1 MTTSARR
8 NSGRRGANAV
18 PRILIVEDEPAVRF
32 SLRVASER
40 EGWQTVEATTGEQA
54 LAAVRRQ
61 RPDLVLLDIMLPD
74 MSGLDVCRQIRLEDR
89 LVPIIMVSARGDE
102 VDKIVGLE
110 LGADDYVTK
119 PFSVREL
126 VARVRAGLRRAAA
139 ESEHRTAPSA
149 ASGTAADADADEPAD
164 RLVFGA
170 LEVLPAERRV
180 LVGGQEVALTR
191 TEFDL
196 LLALAESKGR
206 VLTRD
211 ALVAAVWGYDSEGGT
226 RLLDS
231 HILHLRG
238 KIEPDPRRPRFV
250 LTVRDVGYRLN
261 RRPS

>member
-1 MTTSARR
+1 MTTPGRR
-8 NSGRRGANAV
+8 NSGRHGGNAV

-54 LAAVRRQ
+54 LAAIRRQ

-89 LVPIIMVSARGDE
+89 LLPIIMVSARDDE

-139 ESEHRTAPSA
+139 ESARRAAPA
-149 ASGTAADADADEPAD
+149 TGSGAAADTDADESAD

-170 LEVLPAERRV
+170 LEVLPAERQV
-180 LVGGQEVALTR
+180 LVGGKEIALTR

-196 LLALAESKGR
+196 LLALAQAQGR

-238 KIEPDPRRPRFV
+238 KIEAQPRRPRFV

-261 RRPS
+261 RRP

>member
-1 MTTSARR
+1 MTTPGRR
-8 NSGRRGANAV
+8 NNGRRGANAV

-32 SLRVASER
+32 SLRVACER

-54 LAAVRRQ
+54 LAAVGRQ

-139 ESEHRTAPSA
+139 ESERRTVLPAPGTVPQRTLTRTSHRTAWCSVPWKCFRRSA
-149 ASGTAADADADEPAD
+149 KCWSAGEKS
-164 RLVFGA
+164 R
-170 LEVLPAERRV
+170 
-180 LVGGQEVALTR
+180 
-191 TEFDL
+191 
-196 LLALAESKGR
+196 
-206 VLTRD
+206 
-211 ALVAAVWGYDSEGGT
+211 
-226 RLLDS
+226 
-231 HILHLRG
+231 
-238 KIEPDPRRPRFV
+238 
-250 LTVRDVGYRLN
+250 
-261 RRPS
+261 

>member
-1 MTTSARR
+1 M
-8 NSGRRGANAV
+8 
-18 PRILIVEDEPAVRF
+18 
-32 SLRVASER
+32 
-40 EGWQTVEATTGEQA
+40 
-54 LAAVRRQ
+54 
-61 RPDLVLLDIMLPD
+61 
-74 MSGLDVCRQIRLEDR
+74 
-89 LVPIIMVSARGDE
+89 
-102 VDKIVGLE
+102 
-110 LGADDYVTK
+110 TK

-139 ESEHRTAPSA
+139 ESERRTVSA
-149 ASGTAADADADEPAD
+149 AGKSAIADTDADESAD

-170 LEVLPAERRV
+170 LEVLPAERQV

-196 LLALAESKGR
+196 LLALAQAQGR

-211 ALVAAVWGYDSEGGT
+211 ELVATVWGYDSEGGT

-261 RRPS
+261 RRPPP

>member
-1 MTTSARR
+1 MTTPGRR
-8 NSGRRGANAV
+8 KSGRRSGNAV
-18 PRILIVEDEPAVRF
+18 PLILIVEDEPAVRF

-40 EGWQTVEATTGEQA
+40 EGWRTVEATTGEQA
-54 LAAVRRQ
+54 LAAIGRQ

-89 LVPIIMVSARGDE
+89 LLPIIMVSARGDE

-139 ESEHRTAPSA
+139 ESARRAVPA
-149 ASGTAADADADEPAD
+149 GSGAAADTDADEPAD

-170 LEVLPAERRV
+170 LEVLPAERQV

-196 LLALAESKGR
+196 LLALAQAQGR

-211 ALVAAVWGYDSEGGT
+211 ALVATVWGYDSEGGT

-231 HILHLRG
+231 HILHLRR
-238 KIEPDPRRPRFV
+238 KIEAQPRQPRFV

-261 RRPS
+261 RRA

>member
-1 MTTSARR
+1 MTAPGRR
-8 NSGRRGANAV
+8 NDGQRGGNAV

-54 LAAVRRQ
+54 LAAVGRQ
-61 RPDLVLLDIMLPD
+61 RPDLILLDIMLPD

-89 LVPIIMVSARGDE
+89 LLPIIMVSARGDE

-139 ESEHRTAPSA
+139 EESERRAAPDA
-149 ASGTAADADADEPAD
+149 GRDATAATDADEAAA

-170 LEVLPAERRV
+170 LEVHPAERQV
-180 LVGGQEVALTR
+180 LVGGKEVALTR

-196 LLALAESKGR
+196 LLALAQAQGR

-211 ALVAAVWGYDSEGGT
+211 ELVATVWGYDSEGGT

-261 RRPS
+261 RRP